1 MNKTETIHMR
11 VEPDIKLGADA
22 ILNRL
27 GLSTAEAINIFLNQ
41 IILYG
46 GLPFEVKL
54 PVPNE
59 ITVQAMREAEND
71 VNLRKFD
78 DADSMFRELGIK

>member
-11 VEPDIKLGADA
+11 VEPNIKLGADT

-41 IILYG
+41 IILCG
-46 GLPFEVKL
+46 GLPFDVRL

-59 ITVQAMREAEND
+59 TTLQAMHEAEND
-71 VNLRKFD
+71 ISLRKFT
-78 DADSMFRELGIK
+78 DADSMFRELGI